1 MFLQMMIN
9 LEEQV
14 VILDE
19 AHNIEDASREAA
31 SFKFND
37 ADLEAAVIDLNTALD
52 SEGLEL
58 PENFR
63 HGRDLVTLPSFRSRT
78 FVRVVRYV
86 VFVRFS
92 CS

>member
-1 MFLQMMIN
+1 MLKHCISPLTLPPLAMFLQMMIN

-63 HGRDLVTLPSFRSRT
+63 HGRDLVTTHSVLA
-78 FVRVVRYV
+78 
-86 VFVRFS
+86 FS
-92 CS
+92 

>member
-1 MFLQMMIN
+1 MIN

-31 SFKFND
+31 SLKFND

-58 PENFR
+58 PENYR
-63 HGRDLVTLPSFRSRT
+63 HGRDLVTLPSSRSRT
-78 FVRVVRYV
+78 FVRAVCDCMCLSL
-86 VFVRFS
+86 F